1 MPAVWEGS
9 HALQWV
15 PAFLIADVVGA
26 EPMLI
31 MRRIK
36 EVLFTRSPQEL
47 RGLRGFM
54 VKAGQVIY
62 LTAAKFRKDFC
73 LERAASLTFFSIIS
87 LIPLTVLFFSIAR
100 SMNQGEV
107 IKDWFLEKI
116 PRLVAPGLK
125 DDLRVWLEKYI
136 GTNALVP
143 DVDTELVNITAVCGL
158 VIISLGIFIAAERV
172 FNHIWQVHRR
182 RNYLQRLVV
191 FWVILTTSPLLAMAS
206 LSVDAALDAANIGI
220 LRTVEDSAAFA
231 TVFGFLAFSLMYFFL
246 PAVKVRLGSAV
257 IGGLVAALLWQ
268 LSKYG
273 FAYYLER
280 ITRVTTFYSQIA
292 AVPLFLIWLYVTWL
306 VVLIGGQIS
315 FVHQNR
321 ASLARLSRENA
332 GDGKRSLPAIGFY
345 LLYRIGAAFRSG
357 GEIPTLREVTQDLGM
372 ARGER
377 VERAAEVLLQGG
389 ILLGD
394 GARDSRH
401 TLACDPARVNLSE
414 VAAALRNEEFPGE
427 SSAADTGPGGKD
439 ADLVIRGLLAEANTS
454 WEGSFEARTL
464 ADILPVKEE
473 SRARQV
479 VAGEQDTQ
487 SR

>member
-1 MPAVWEGS
+1 
-9 HALQWV
+9 
-15 PAFLIADVVGA
+15 
-26 EPMLI
+26 MLVI
-31 MRRIK
+31 RRIK
-36 EVLFTRSPQEL
+36 DALFSQSPQAL
-47 RGLRGFM
+47 RGASGFM
-54 VKAGQVIY
+54 VKVGQVIY
-62 LTAAKFRKDFC
+62 LAGSKFRKDFC

-107 IKDWFLEKI
+107 IKSWFLDKI

-125 DDLRVWLEKYI
+125 DDLRIWLEKYI
-136 GTNALVP
+136 GTDALLP

-172 FNHIWQVHRR
+172 FNHIWQVHRQ

-220 LRTVEDSAAFA
+220 LESVEDSAAFA
-231 TVFGFLAFSLMYFFL
+231 TVFGFLAFSMMYFFL
-246 PAVKVRLGSAV
+246 PAVKVGLGSAV
-257 IGGLVAALLWQ
+257 MGGLVAALLWQ

-273 FAYYLER
+273 FSHYLEQ

-321 ASLARLSRENA
+321 TSLAHLSRENA
-332 GDGKRSLPAIGFY
+332 GDGKRSLPTIGFY
-345 LLYRIGAAFRSG
+345 LLYRIGSAFRTG
-357 GEIPTLREVTQDLGM
+357 GEIPSLREITRDLGM
-372 ARGER
+372 ARGEG
-377 VERAAEVLLQGG
+377 VERAAEVLLEQG

-414 VAAALRNEEFPGE
+414 VAMALRTEEFPGE
-427 SSAADTGPGGKD
+427 SSATVEAKGGQEADS
-439 ADLVIRGLLAEANTS
+439 VIRGLIADANTS

-464 ADILPVKEE
+464 ADILPVEVTPGGD
-473 SRARQV
+473 QV
-479 VAGEQDTQ
+479 VVNKQDT
-487 SR
+487 

>member
-1 MPAVWEGS
+1 
-9 HALQWV
+9 
-15 PAFLIADVVGA
+15 
-26 EPMLI
+26 MLVI
-31 MRRIK
+31 RRIK
-36 EVLFTRSPQEL
+36 DALFSQSPQEL
-47 RGLRGFM
+47 RGASGFM
-54 VKAGQVIY
+54 VKIGQVIY
-62 LTAAKFRKDFC
+62 LSGAKFRKDFC

-107 IKDWFLEKI
+107 IKDWFLDKI

-125 DDLRVWLEKYI
+125 DDLHIWLEKYI

-143 DVDTELVNITAVCGL
+143 DVDTELVNITAICGL

-172 FNHIWQVHRR
+172 FNHIWQVHRQ

-206 LSVDAALDAANIGI
+206 LSVDAALDAADIEI
-220 LRTVEDSAAFA
+220 LRSMEDSAAFA
-231 TVFGFLAFSLMYFFL
+231 TVFGFLAFSMMYFFL

-257 IGGLVAALLWQ
+257 LGGLVAALLWQ

-273 FAYYLER
+273 FSHYLER
-280 ITRVTTFYSQIA
+280 ITNVTTFYSQIA
-292 AVPLFLIWLYVTWL
+292 AVPLFLIWLYVTWM
-306 VVLIGGQIS
+306 VVLIGGQVS

-321 ASLARLSRENA
+321 TSLARLSRENA
-332 GDGKRSLPAIGFY
+332 GDGKRSLPALGFY
-345 LLYRIGAAFRSG
+345 ILYRVGSAFRTG
-357 GEIPTLREVTQDLGM
+357 GEIPSLREVTQDLGM
-372 ARGER
+372 ARGEG
-377 VERAAEVLLQGG
+377 VERAAEILLEQG

-414 VAAALRNEEFPGE
+414 VAAALRTEEFPGE
-427 SSAADTGPGGKD
+427 SSAAEAAKD
-439 ADLVIRGLLAEANTS
+439 VKEADIVIRRLIAEANNA

-464 ADILPVKEE
+464 ADILPVEVT
-473 SRARQV
+473 AGGDQV
-479 VAGEQDTQ
+479 VINKQDT
-487 SR
+487 

>member
-1 MPAVWEGS
+1 
-9 HALQWV
+9 
-15 PAFLIADVVGA
+15 
-26 EPMLI
+26 MLVI
-31 MRRIK
+31 RRIK
-36 EVLFTRSPQEL
+36 DALFSQSPQEL
-47 RGLRGFM
+47 RGASGFM
-54 VKAGQVIY
+54 VKIGQVIY
-62 LTAAKFRKDFC
+62 LSGAKFRKDFC

-107 IKDWFLEKI
+107 IKDWFLDKI

-125 DDLRVWLEKYI
+125 DDLHIWLEKYI

-143 DVDTELVNITAVCGL
+143 DVDTELVNITAICGL

-172 FNHIWQVHRR
+172 FNHIWQVHRQ

-206 LSVDAALDAANIGI
+206 LSVDAALDAADIEI
-220 LRTVEDSAAFA
+220 LRSMEDSAAFA
-231 TVFGFLAFSLMYFFL
+231 TVFGFLAFSMMYFFL

-257 IGGLVAALLWQ
+257 LGGLVAALLWQ

-273 FAYYLER
+273 FSHYLER
-280 ITRVTTFYSQIA
+280 ITNVTTFYSQIA
-292 AVPLFLIWLYVTWL
+292 AVPLFLIWLYVTWM
-306 VVLIGGQIS
+306 VVLIGGQVS

-321 ASLARLSRENA
+321 TSLARLSRENA
-332 GDGKRSLPAIGFY
+332 GDGKRSLPALGFY
-345 LLYRIGAAFRSG
+345 ILYRVGSAFRTG
-357 GEIPTLREVTQDLGM
+357 GEIPSLREVTQDLGM
-372 ARGER
+372 ARGEG
-377 VERAAEVLLQGG
+377 VERAAEILLEQG

-414 VAAALRNEEFPGE
+414 VAAALRTEEFPGE
-427 SSAADTGPGGKD
+427 SSAAEAAKD
-439 ADLVIRGLLAEANTS
+439 VKEADIVIRRLIAEANNA

-464 ADILPVKEE
+464 ADILPVEVT
-473 SRARQV
+473 AGGDQV
-479 VAGEQDTQ
+479 VTNKQDT
-487 SR
+487 

>member
-1 MPAVWEGS
+1 MPV
-9 HALQWV
+9 
-15 PAFLIADVVGA
+15 I
-26 EPMLI
+26 
-31 MRRIK
+31 RRIK
-36 EVLFTRSPQEL
+36 DALFSQSPQAL
-47 RGLRGFM
+47 RGASGFM
-54 VKAGQVIY
+54 VKIGQVIY
-62 LTAAKFRKDFC
+62 LSGSKFRKDFC

-107 IKDWFLEKI
+107 IKSWFLDKI

-125 DDLRVWLEKYI
+125 DDLRIWLEKYI
-136 GTNALVP
+136 GTDALLP

-172 FNHIWQVHRR
+172 FNHIWQVHRQ

-220 LRTVEDSAAFA
+220 LESVEDSAAFA
-231 TVFGFLAFSLMYFFL
+231 TVFGFLAFSMMYFFL

-257 IGGLVAALLWQ
+257 MGGLVAALLWQ

-273 FAYYLER
+273 FSHYLEQ

-321 ASLARLSRENA
+321 TSLAHLSRENA
-332 GDGKRSLPAIGFY
+332 GDGKRSLPTIGFY
-345 LLYRIGAAFRSG
+345 LLYRIGSAFRTG
-357 GEIPTLREVTQDLGM
+357 GEIPSLREITRDLGM
-372 ARGER
+372 ARGEG
-377 VERAAEVLLQGG
+377 VERAAEVLLAEG

-414 VAAALRNEEFPGE
+414 VALALRTEEFPGE
-427 SSAADTGPGGKD
+427 SSATVEAEGRQEADR
-439 ADLVIRGLLAEANTS
+439 VIRGLIADANTS

-464 ADILPVKEE
+464 ADILPVEV
-473 SRARQV
+473 SPGGDQV
-479 VAGEQDTQ
+479 VVNKQDT
-487 SR
+487 

>member
-1 MPAVWEGS
+1 
-9 HALQWV
+9 
-15 PAFLIADVVGA
+15 
-26 EPMLI
+26 MLVI
-31 MRRIK
+31 RRIK
-36 EVLFTRSPQEL
+36 DALFSQSPQEL
-47 RGLRGFM
+47 RGASGFM
-54 VKAGQVIY
+54 VKIGQVIY
-62 LTAAKFRKDFC
+62 LSGAKFRKDFC

-107 IKDWFLEKI
+107 IKDWFLDKI

-125 DDLRVWLEKYI
+125 DDLHIWLEKYI

-158 VIISLGIFIAAERV
+158 VIISLGIFVAAERV
-172 FNHIWQVHRR
+172 FNHIWQVHRQ

-220 LRTVEDSAAFA
+220 LRTMEDSVAFA
-231 TVFGFLAFSLMYFFL
+231 TVFGFLAFSMMYFFL
-246 PAVKVRLGSAV
+246 PAVKVRPGSAV

-273 FAYYLER
+273 FSHYLER
-280 ITRVTTFYSQIA
+280 ITNVTSFYSQIA

-306 VVLIGGQIS
+306 VALIGGQIS

-332 GDGKRSLPAIGFY
+332 GDGKRSLAAIGFY
-345 LLYRIGAAFRSG
+345 LLYRIGSAFRAG
-357 GEIPTLREVTQDLGM
+357 GEIPSLREVTQDLGM
-372 ARGER
+372 ARGEG
-377 VERAAEVLLQGG
+377 VERVAEVLLQQG

-414 VAAALRNEEFPGE
+414 VAAALRTEEFPGE
-427 SSAADTGPGGKD
+427 SAAADPASEGKE
-439 ADLVIRGLLAEANTS
+439 AGFVISRLLAEANTA

-464 ADILPVKEE
+464 ADILPEDAI
-473 SRARQV
+473 STGDQV
-479 VAGEQDTQ
+479 VATKQDT
-487 SR
+487 

>member
-1 MPAVWEGS
+1 
-9 HALQWV
+9 
-15 PAFLIADVVGA
+15 
-26 EPMLI
+26 MLVI
-31 MRRIK
+31 RRIK
-36 EVLFTRSPQEL
+36 DALFTQSPQEL
-47 RGLRGFM
+47 RGVSGFM
-54 VKAGQVIY
+54 VKIGQVIY

-107 IKDWFLEKI
+107 IKDWFLDKI
-116 PRLVAPGLK
+116 PGLVAPGL
-125 DDLRVWLEKYI
+125 DEEIRTWLDNYI

-172 FNHIWQVHRR
+172 FNHIWQVHRQ

-206 LSVDAALDAANIGI
+206 LSADAALDAANIEI
-220 LRTVEDSAAFA
+220 LRSVEDSAAFA
-231 TVFGFLAFSLMYFFL
+231 MVFGFLAFSMMYFFL

-273 FAYYLER
+273 FSHYLER
-280 ITRVTTFYSQIA
+280 ITKVTTFYSQIA
-292 AVPLFLIWLYVTWL
+292 AVPLFLIWLYVTWM
-306 VVLIGGQIS
+306 VVLIGGQVS

-321 ASLARLSRENA
+321 TSLARLSRENA
-332 GDGKRSLPAIGFY
+332 GDGKRSLPALGFY
-345 LLYRIGAAFRSG
+345 ILYRVGSAFRIG
-357 GEIPTLREVTQDLGM
+357 GEIPSLREVTQDLGM
-372 ARGER
+372 ARGEG
-377 VERAAEVLLQGG
+377 VERAAEILLEQG

-414 VAAALRNEEFPGE
+414 VAAALRDEEFPGE
-427 SSAADTGPGGKD
+427 SSAAEAAKGGKE
-439 ADLVIRGLLAEANTS
+439 ADIAIRRLIAEANTA

-464 ADILPVKEE
+464 ADILPEE
-473 SRARQV
+473 ATSKGDQV
-479 VAGEQDTQ
+479 VVSKQDMQ
-487 SR
+487 SD

>member
-1 MPAVWEGS
+1 
-9 HALQWV
+9 
-15 PAFLIADVVGA
+15 
-26 EPMLI
+26 MLVI
-31 MRRIK
+31 RRIK
-36 EVLFTRSPQEL
+36 DALFSQSPQEL
-47 RGLRGFM
+47 RGASGFM
-54 VKAGQVIY
+54 VKIGQVLY
-62 LTAAKFRKDFC
+62 LSGAKFRKDFC

-107 IKDWFLEKI
+107 IKDWFLDKI

-125 DDLRVWLEKYI
+125 DDLHIWLEKYI

-143 DVDTELVNITAVCGL
+143 DVDTELVNITAICGL

-172 FNHIWQVHRR
+172 FNHIWQVHRQ

-206 LSVDAALDAANIGI
+206 LSVDAALDAADIEI
-220 LRTVEDSAAFA
+220 LRSMEDSAAFA
-231 TVFGFLAFSLMYFFL
+231 TVFGFLAFSMMYFFL

-257 IGGLVAALLWQ
+257 MGGLVAALLWQ

-273 FAYYLER
+273 FSYYLER
-280 ITRVTTFYSQIA
+280 ITNVTTFYSQIA
-292 AVPLFLIWLYVTWL
+292 AVPLFLIWLYVTWM
-306 VVLIGGQIS
+306 VVLIGGQVS

-321 ASLARLSRENA
+321 TSLARLSRENA
-332 GDGKRSLPAIGFY
+332 GDGKRSLPALGFY
-345 LLYRIGAAFRSG
+345 ILYRVGSAFRTG
-357 GEIPTLREVTQDLGM
+357 GEIPSLREVTQDLGM
-372 ARGER
+372 ARGEG
-377 VERAAEVLLQGG
+377 VERAAEILLEQG

-414 VAAALRNEEFPGE
+414 VAAALRDEEFPGE
-427 SSAADTGPGGKD
+427 SSAAEAAKGGKE
-439 ADLVIRGLLAEANTS
+439 ADIAIRRLIAEANTA

-464 ADILPVKEE
+464 ADILPVEVT
-473 SRARQV
+473 AGGDQV
-479 VAGEQDTQ
+479 VINKQDT
-487 SR
+487 

>member
-1 MPAVWEGS
+1 
-9 HALQWV
+9 
-15 PAFLIADVVGA
+15 
-26 EPMLI
+26 MLVI
-31 MRRIK
+31 RRIK
-36 EVLFTRSPQEL
+36 DALFSQSPQEL
-47 RGLRGFM
+47 RGASGFM
-54 VKAGQVIY
+54 VKIGQVIY
-62 LTAAKFRKDFC
+62 LSGAKFRKDFC

-107 IKDWFLEKI
+107 IKDWFLDKI

-125 DDLRVWLEKYI
+125 DDLHIWLEKYI

-143 DVDTELVNITAVCGL
+143 DVDTELVNITAICGL

-172 FNHIWQVHRR
+172 FNHIWQVHRQ

-206 LSVDAALDAANIGI
+206 LSVDAALDAADIEI
-220 LRTVEDSAAFA
+220 LRSMEDSAAFA
-231 TVFGFLAFSLMYFFL
+231 TVFGFLAFSMMYFFL

-257 IGGLVAALLWQ
+257 MGGLVAALLWQ

-273 FAYYLER
+273 FSHYLER
-280 ITRVTTFYSQIA
+280 ITNVTTFYSQIA
-292 AVPLFLIWLYVTWL
+292 AVPLFLIWLYVTWM
-306 VVLIGGQIS
+306 VVLIGGQVS

-321 ASLARLSRENA
+321 TSLARLSRENA
-332 GDGKRSLPAIGFY
+332 GDGKRSLPALGFY
-345 LLYRIGAAFRSG
+345 ILYRVGSAFRTG
-357 GEIPTLREVTQDLGM
+357 GEIPSLREVTQDLGM
-372 ARGER
+372 ARGEG
-377 VERAAEVLLQGG
+377 VERAAEILLEQG

-414 VAAALRNEEFPGE
+414 VAAALRTEEFPGE
-427 SSAADTGPGGKD
+427 SSAAEAAKD
-439 ADLVIRGLLAEANTS
+439 VKEADIVIRRLIAEANNA

-464 ADILPVKEE
+464 ADILPVEVT
-473 SRARQV
+473 AGGDQV
-479 VAGEQDTQ
+479 VINKQDT
-487 SR
+487 